1 MKLKKILHAAAMAGL
16 CSVSVSAA
24 NLTYSLSGGQI
35 TGTLGGTPFTNANW
49 TITATADSSTAQFLA
64 QGSNGGAIWAPVYYQ
79 AVTPTITITFGSSV
93 LTATLT
99 ETGAGQWFLE
109 SRDYSIFSDPNY
121 TGAIGFFYA
130 VSGIVEDGSG
140 AYIGGII
147 GFNNLQTP
155 GTING
160 TSGFDNGSG
169 GINYFP
175 TSAGNLVITTGGNA
189 AGTFVTAGAASSASV
204 PEESSVASLGLA
216 LAGLYQLRRRLQ
228 KQATV

>member
-35 TGTLGGTPFTNANW
+35 TGTLGSTTFTNANW
-49 TITATADSSTAQFLA
+49 TITATADSSTAQFLPED
-64 QGSNGGAIWAPVYYQ
+64 GVDIWAPVYYQ

-99 ETGAGQWFLE
+99 ANGMGQWFLE
-109 SRDYSIFSDPNY
+109 SRDYSIYGTPND
-121 TGAIGFFYA
+121 GGIGFFYA
-130 VSGIVEDGSG
+130 VNGIVEEGNG

-147 GFNNLQTP
+147 GFNNLQTL
-155 GTING
+155 GTINAS
-160 TSGFDNGSG
+160 SGFDGGSG

-175 TSAGNLVITTGGNA
+175 TSAGNLFITADSHA

>member
-35 TGTLGGTPFTNANW
+35 TGTLGGAPFTNANW

-64 QGSNGGAIWAPVYYQ
+64 QGSNGGTIWAPVYYQ

-99 ETGAGQWFLE
+99 VTGAGQWFLE
-109 SRDYSIFSDPNY
+109 SRDYSIYGTPNQ
-121 TGAIGFFYA
+121 GGIGFFYA
-130 VSGIVEDGSG
+130 VNGIVEGGNG

-147 GFNNLQTP
+147 GFNNLQTL

-160 TSGFDNGSG
+160 TSGFDTGSG
-169 GINYFP
+169 GMPFP
-175 TSAGNLVITTGGNA
+175 TSAGNLVITTGGAA
-189 AGTFVTAGAASSASV
+189 AGTFVTAGAASPASV

>member
-35 TGTLGGTPFTNANW
+35 TGTLGGTAFTNANW
-49 TITATADSSTAQFLA
+49 TITATANSSTAQFLA
-64 QGSNGGAIWAPVYYQ
+64 QGSNGGDIWASVYYQ

-99 ETGAGQWFLE
+99 ATGAGQWFLE
-109 SRDYSIFSDPNY
+109 SRDYSVFGTPND
-121 TGAIGFFYA
+121 GAIGFFYP
-130 VSGIVEDGSG
+130 VNGIVERGNG
-140 AYIGGII
+140 AYMGGII
-147 GFNNLQTP
+147 GFNNLQTL

-160 TSGFDNGSG
+160 TSGFDRGSG

-175 TSAGNLVITTGGNA
+175 TSAGNLVITTVSQA